1 MARTSNTVGV
11 VLLVPDPIG
20 SQVTHLR
27 ARIAD
32 ALGMAIPTHI
42 TLLPPTRV
50 SAEQSDALEQHLARV
65 ASDHDAPTIDVNG
78 TGTFRPTSDVVFLA
92 ISEGVQA
99 CADLNAAVCAGPVTS
114 PSIFPFH
121 PHITLA
127 HDLAPEV
134 LDDVAAEYADVSAEF
149 RVPQIS
155 LYRLDEEGRW
165 QVRAH
170 FSFG

>member
-1 MARTSNTVGV
+1 MGV

-20 SQVTHLR
+20 SRVTHLR
-27 ARIAD
+27 DRIGD

-50 SAEQSDALEQHLARV
+50 TAEQSDALEEHLARV
-65 ASDHDAPTIDVNG
+65 ASDHDAPTINVNG
-78 TGTFRPTSDVVFLA
+78 SDTFRPTSEVVFLA
-92 ISEGVQA
+92 ISEGVRA
-99 CADLNAAVCAGPVTS
+99 CADLNAAVCAGPVRS
-114 PSIFPFH
+114 PSAFPFH

-134 LDDVAAEYADVSAEF
+134 LDDVAAEYADVRAGF
-149 RVPQIS
+149 QVPQIS
-155 LYRLDEEGRW
+155 LYSLDDEGRW

-170 FSFG
+170 YPFCVGG

>member
-1 MARTSNTVGV
+1 MTRTGNTVGV

-27 ARIAD
+27 ERIGD

-50 SAEQSDALEQHLARV
+50 RAEQSDALEEHLASV
-65 ASDHDAPTIDVNG
+65 ASDHDAPTIDVSG
-78 TGTFRPTSDVVFLA
+78 TGTFRPASEVVFLA
-92 ISEGVQA
+92 ISEGVRA
-99 CADLNAAVCAGPVTS
+99 CADLNAAVCAGPVQS
-114 PSIFPFH
+114 PSVFPFH

-134 LDDVAAEYADVSAEF
+134 LDDVAAEYACVGAEF

-155 LYRLDEEGRW
+155 LYRLDDQGRW

-170 FSFG
+170 YAFG

>member
-1 MARTSNTVGV
+1 MTKTSNTVGV
-11 VLLVPDPIG
+11 VLLVPNPLG
-20 SQVTHLR
+20 SQVTRLR
-27 ARIAD
+27 ARIGD

-50 SAEQSDALEQHLARV
+50 SAGQSEALEEHLAQV
-65 ASDHDAPTIDVNG
+65 ASHHEAPTIKVNG

-99 CADLNAAVCAGPVTS
+99 CADLNAAVCSGPVTS
-114 PSIFPFH
+114 PSVFPFH

-127 HDLAPEV
+127 HDLAPQV
-134 LDDVAAEYADVSAEF
+134 LDHVAAEYVDVRAEF

-155 LYRLDEEGRW
+155 LYRLDDQGRW

-170 FSFG
+170 YPCA